1 MLVFAACGTSIY
13 LFLLIWPHI
22 FDIILAINNSRSRS
36 AVIYVATEYFVDQEN
51 FFYLIFLHTNAA
63 SCIGATAMI
72 ATGTMFIAYLKHIC
86 GMFSI
91 AR

>member
-1 MLVFAACGTSIY
+1 MLVFAACGMSIY
-13 LFLLIWPHI
+13 LFLSIWPSI
-22 FDIILAINNSRSRS
+22 FDVILAINNSRSRS

-51 FFYLIFLHTNAA
+51 FFYLILLHTNAA
-63 SCIGATAMI
+63 TCIGVTAMV
-72 ATGTMFIAYLKHIC
+72 ATGTMLIAYLKHIC